1 MSNLEP
7 VKEHYRRQIEQYD
20 DPARACSWRNEEV
33 ARRNFAA
40 VSQVF
45 AHETRPF
52 SVYEIGCGFATLRDF
67 LAEHFPLAAY
77 SGSDLLSEMIERAKA
92 RDPGVDVEQRD
103 ILVDPPARRF
113 DYVVI
118 SGLFNLRMHNEDG
131 MWFEFVKKMLKSAY
145 ALAEKGLASNFLTS
159 YVDFKRELGY
169 YQDPSAVFDF
179 AQCELSRFSEIR
191 HSYYPW
197 EFTLFVYDKPK
208 PLPVRAPA
216 GRVACSAATARQTY
230 LLV

>member
-1 MSNLEP
+1 MNDLEP
-7 VKEHYRRQIEQYD
+7 IKEHYRRQISEHD
-20 DPARACSWRNEEV
+20 DPARACSWRNEDV

-45 AHETRPF
+45 AHESEPF

-77 SGSDLLSEMIERAKA
+77 SGSDLLAEMIERAKA
-92 RDPGVDVEQRD
+92 RDPAANVEQRD
-103 ILVDPPARRF
+103 ILTNPPAKRF

-118 SGLFNLRMHNEDG
+118 SGLFNLRMHNEDAA
-131 MWFEFVKKMLKSAY
+131 WFEFVKKMLKSAY

-179 AQCELSRFSEIR
+179 AQRELSRFSEIR

-197 EFTLFVYDKPK
+197 EFTLFVYGKPK
-208 PLPVRAPA
+208 PLPFAPA
-216 GRVACSAATARQTY
+216 PVVWPAPLQEPDERTF
-230 LLV
+230 